1 MSSLLDTNILIDL
14 LRSKPSAAEF
24 VNGLANAPSIS
35 VVTVME
41 LVRGARSRREE
52 AEIERMISGLRLF
65 SIDKKIAEAA
75 GLFVKH

>member
-24 VNGLANAPSIS
+24 VNGLANAASIS